1 MERVKG
7 MPRLTEKDREEMREE
22 VKRNSEQRLDF
33 VRRYANWVKKT
44 PNKVWSKQHAKYFGE
59 K

>member
-44 PNKVWSKQHAKYFGE
+44 PNKVWSKQHAKYLGG